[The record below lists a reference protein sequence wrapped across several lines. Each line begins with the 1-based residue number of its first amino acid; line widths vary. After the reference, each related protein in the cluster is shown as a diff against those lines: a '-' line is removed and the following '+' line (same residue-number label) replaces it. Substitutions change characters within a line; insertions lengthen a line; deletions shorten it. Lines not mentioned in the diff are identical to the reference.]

1 MPRSRRVITKRWRR
15 GNRCPVQFGG
25 TTSYEPNK
33 KRNFSEKKNQLEEY
47 EISLEESTSVEDIY
61 LLIDKIK
68 TLLAEIDI
76 LENGETHTGLSRIP
90 INDGSMTGNRGVR

>member
-1 MPRSRRVITKRWRR
+1 MRLTRKEILA
-15 GNRCPVQFGG
+15 
-25 TTSYEPNK
+25 K
-33 KRNFSEKKNQLEEY
+33 KKKQLDED

-68 TLLAEIDI
+68 TLLAEIDL
-76 LENGETHTGLSRIP
+76 LENGDRHTESSRIP

>member
-1 MPRSRRVITKRWRR
+1 MSLTRKEILA
-15 GNRCPVQFGG
+15 
-25 TTSYEPNK
+25 NK
-33 KRNFSEKKNQLEEY
+33 KKQLDEY

-76 LENGETHTGLSRIP
+76 LENGEAHAGSSRIP

>member
-1 MPRSRRVITKRWRR
+1 MLSPSGGEEEIGVRCNLGERRDMSLTRKEI
-15 GNRCPVQFGG
+15 
-25 TTSYEPNK
+25 SAK
-33 KRNFSEKKNQLEEY
+33 KKKQLDEY

-68 TLLAEIDI
+68 SLLAEIDI
-76 LENGETHTGLSRIP
+76 LGNGDRHTGSSRIP